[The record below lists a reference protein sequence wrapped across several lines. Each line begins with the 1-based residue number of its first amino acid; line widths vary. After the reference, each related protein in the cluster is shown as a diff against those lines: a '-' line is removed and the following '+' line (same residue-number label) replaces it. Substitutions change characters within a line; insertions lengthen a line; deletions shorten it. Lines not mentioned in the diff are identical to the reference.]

1 MKATGNTV
9 FTCKFC
15 GKTFVRYRKGR
26 TKYDYCSH
34 KCAAQAGWA
43 ERNARPF
50 PSERELLAFW
60 NNPEHRPFI
69 ERTIGSFLSRHPSVP
84 PKEARSEAL
93 FIVAKS
99 LRNGRNSHAIM
110 TDIKYGLLFY
120 YRNTYLWQKS
130 LGIYSLDNSNE
141 WRDEI
146 CGLVR
151 VEKIIS
157 QIEDEVVDAR
167 KSTDFN
173 SLLQQINESELKCM
187 RVLAARLRGES
198 NEEIIRSFNLKK
210 DRDVRAYIYSAMKI
224 LREREGKGLPESSIN
239 KLELHK
245 NEIIKY
251 RAKGLTYAAIAKI
264 YNVTNND
271 IYYFAK
277 KHNISGDTKLADRQ
291 ERGVIKGN
299 GDER

>member
-1 MKATGNTV
+1 MKAIGNTI

-15 GKTFVRYRKGR
+15 GKTFVRYRKTSGR

-34 KCAAQAGWA
+34 TCAMHARWA
-43 ERNARPF
+43 EKNAKPF

-60 NNPEHRPFI
+60 NNPEYRPFI
-69 ERTIGSFLSRHPSVP
+69 DRTIGSFLFRHPSVP

-99 LRNGRNSHAIM
+99 LRNGRDSHAIM
-110 TDIKYGLLFY
+110 TDIKFGLLRYFQ
-120 YRNTYLWQKS
+120 NTYLWQKS
-130 LGIYSLDNSNE
+130 LGMWSLDNPAE

-146 CGLVR
+146 GGLVR

-157 QIEDEVVDAR
+157 QMSDELDDAR

-187 RVLAARLRGES
+187 RVLAARLRGATKD
-198 NEEIIRSFNLKK
+198 EIIRSCGLKK
-210 DRDVRAYIYSAMKI
+210 DRDVKEYVYAAMKI
-224 LREREGKGLPESSIN
+224 LRERKGQCLPKKSIAT
-239 KLELHK
+239 LELHK
-245 NEIIKY
+245 DEIIKY
-251 RAKGLTYAAIAKI
+251 RAEGLSYVAIAKI

-271 IYYFAK
+271 IYYFVK
-277 KHNISGDTKLADRQ
+277 KHNISGLK
-291 ERGVIKGN
+291 N
-299 GDER
+299 GIRN